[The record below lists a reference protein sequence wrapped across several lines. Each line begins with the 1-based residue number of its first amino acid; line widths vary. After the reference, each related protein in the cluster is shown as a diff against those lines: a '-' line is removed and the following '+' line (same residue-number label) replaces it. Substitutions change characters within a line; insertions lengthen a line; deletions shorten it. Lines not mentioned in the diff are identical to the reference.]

1 VRIPCRGPWAC
12 ALVLTTAALAQTAPP
27 VARKALDLL
36 LAEKY
41 PDFIVLLSPL
51 AKEKLTLEFL
61 NRQVGVELRDFGK
74 PRGVGNPVAAKDGTN
89 TLVSFPVQ
97 FPETTVN
104 VQFTLNAAGQVAGL
118 YFRPAGA
125 PLPALWKRPSYSNPA
140 LFRERDVT
148 VGADPWKLGATLTV
162 PAGKGRF
169 PAVVLVHGPGPLDR
183 DESIYSNHIFRDI
196 AEGLATRGI
205 GVLRYDK
212 RTRIYGEKMSDM
224 DFTIQDETV
233 DDALKAVALARQQP
247 DIDPNRVF
255 VLGHSLGGYI
265 SPRIAARD
273 GKLAGLIFLAAN
285 ARPIEDVALEQNEYM
300 VGKNPPPEVLKRLDD
315 LRAEVSKVKQLQA
328 GKSNPMVVMGLPSGY
343 LLDLKGYDPASQAKR
358 LTIPMLFLQGDR
370 DFQVTTKDFT
380 IWKNALAGRAN
391 AAFHDYPGL
400 NHLFIAGEGKSS
412 PAEYRNAGNVD
423 AKAIQD
429 IAAFILATKPMK
441 H

>member
-1 VRIPCRGPWAC
+1 M
-12 ALVLTTAALAQTAPP
+12 
-27 VARKALDLL
+27 ARKALDLL
-36 LAEKY
+36 LAERY
-41 PDFIVLLSPL
+41 PDFITLLSPL
-51 AKEKLTLEFL
+51 AKEKLTLAFL
-61 NRQVGVELRDFGK
+61 SHQVSGELKAFGK
-74 PRGVGNPVAAKDGTN
+74 PGGVGNPVQAKDGTN

-104 VQFTLNAAGQVAGL
+104 VQFTLNAAGQIAGL

-125 PLPALWKRPSYSNPA
+125 PLPTLWKRPSYSNPA
-140 LFRERDVT
+140 AFHKRDLT

-162 PAGKGRF
+162 PAVKGRV

-196 AEGLATRGI
+196 AEGLASRGI
-205 GVLRYDK
+205 AVLRYDK
-212 RTRIYGEKMSDM
+212 RTKIYGEKMSEM

-247 DIDPNRVF
+247 EIDPNRVF

-300 VGKNPPPEVLKRLDD
+300 VRGGTNPPPEVLKRLEE
-315 LRAEVSKVKQLQA
+315 LRAEVAKVKRLQP
-328 GKSNPMVVMGLPSGY
+328 GKSNPPVVMGLPSGY
-343 LLDLKGYDPASQAKR
+343 LLDLKSYDPTAAAKQ

-370 DFQVTTKDFT
+370 DFQVTTKDFA
-380 IWKNALAGRAN
+380 IWKNALAGRPTRPSMN
-391 AAFHDYPGL
+391 IP
-400 NHLFIAGEGKSS
+400 
-412 PAEYRNAGNVD
+412 R
-423 AKAIQD
+423 
-429 IAAFILATKPMK
+429 
-441 H
+441 